1 MNYTVIIPFFNG
13 LVGKE
18 SSWFCGQRNWEV
30 SRETWVQF
38 QQGAET
44 LWSSWAIVCEP
55 GIIKLG
61 TAYICKICHYIDSC
75 IFCIYSAC
83 FELLCWSLCNG
94 LFYAY
99 FMLILCIFW
108 ACCAND
114 LHMSCMC
121 LHILNIYS
129 SYLACW
135 SLLSLGIFNA
145 CFVHI
150 NAYLRQISLYF
161 LIFFPYF
168 LHILWYLYIFIAF
181 LAYKCISMFISV
193 LQVPCKGQL

>member
-1 MNYTVIIPFFNG
+1 MRIWTFSSIPKMTILNAKNWFKVVNIPFFNG

-83 FELLCWSLCNG
+83 FELFSAYFWAYLCIFSAYFLHIWYVEVYVMAYFMHILC

-99 FMLILCIFW
+99 FEHVVQMICICLACVCIFW
-108 ACCAND
+108 IYI
-114 LHMSCMC
+114 
-121 LHILNIYS
+121 LHIWHVGV
-129 SYLACW
+129 YL
-135 SLLSLGIFNA
+135 
-145 CFVHI
+145 V
-150 NAYLRQISLYF
+150 
-161 LIFFPYF
+161 
-168 LHILWYLYIFIAF
+168 
-181 LAYKCISMFISV
+181 
-193 LQVPCKGQL
+193 